1 MNSMTGYG
9 KGVAESA
16 GRKVGVEIKS
26 VNHRF
31 LDMNIKLP
39 RTLGFAEDIIR
50 SEVKGAVTRG
60 HLDIYVNY
68 ERESGGKISMDEQ
81 LARDYCTM
89 AAKAAMKFSITND
102 LSVSALFRMPEVVVV
117 KEEDEDEEAVGKL
130 VEQAVREALN
140 GLSVMRAK
148 EGEMLMRD
156 FAEKLANISAFVDE
170 VEKLAPVTVEEHKNR
185 MRERITEMLG
195 DVAFDEARLMNE
207 AAFFADKV
215 AVDEEIARLRSHIA
229 HFKDICAAGGA
240 LGKKLDFIVQEMN
253 RETNTIGSKCSDS
266 KIAQCVISAK
276 CEIEKVREQVQNV
289 E

>member
-156 FAEKLANISAFVDE
+156 FSEKLANISAFVDE

-185 MRERITEMLG
+185 MRERITEMLC

-229 HFKDICAAGGA
+229 HFGDICKTEGA

>member
-50 SEVKGAVTRG
+50 SEVKGAITRG

-130 VEQAVREALN
+130 VEQAVREALS

-156 FAEKLANISAFVDE
+156 FSEKLANISAFVDE

>member
-50 SEVKGAVTRG
+50 SEVKGAITRG

-130 VEQAVREALN
+130 VEQAVREALS

-229 HFKDICAAGGA
+229 HFRDICAAGGA

>member
-229 HFKDICAAGGA
+229 HFGDICRAEGA

>member
-170 VEKLAPVTVEEHKNR
+170 VEKLASVTVEEHKNR

-276 CEIEKVREQVQNV
+276 CEIEKVREQVQSV

>member
-130 VEQAVREALN
+130 VEQAVREALS

-156 FAEKLANISAFVDE
+156 FSEKLANISAFVDE

-229 HFKDICAAGGA
+229 HFGDICRAEGA

>member
-156 FAEKLANISAFVDE
+156 FSEKLANISAFVDE

-229 HFKDICAAGGA
+229 HFGDICRAGGA

>member
-50 SEVKGAVTRG
+50 SEVKGVVTRG

-156 FAEKLANISAFVDE
+156 FSEKLANISAFVDE

-229 HFKDICAAGGA
+229 HFRDICAAEGA

>member
-130 VEQAVREALN
+130 VEQAVREALS

-156 FAEKLANISAFVDE
+156 FSEKLANISAFVDE

>member
-16 GRKVGVEIKS
+16 GRKVSVEIKS

-50 SEVKGAVTRG
+50 SEVKGAITRG

-156 FAEKLANISAFVDE
+156 FSEKLANISAFVDE

-229 HFKDICAAGGA
+229 HFGDICRAEGA

>member
-50 SEVKGAVTRG
+50 SEVKGAITRG

-140 GLSVMRAK
+140 GLSVMRAR

-156 FAEKLANISAFVDE
+156 FSEKLANISAFVDE

-229 HFKDICAAGGA
+229 HFRDICAAGGA

>member
-50 SEVKGAVTRG
+50 SEVKGAITRG

-156 FAEKLANISAFVDE
+156 FSEKLANISAFVDE

-195 DVAFDEARLMNE
+195 DVAFDETRLMNE

-229 HFKDICAAGGA
+229 HFGDICRAEGA

>member
-89 AAKAAMKFSITND
+89 AAKATMKFSITND

-156 FAEKLANISAFVDE
+156 FSEKLANISAFVDE

>member
-50 SEVKGAVTRG
+50 SEVKGAITRG

-117 KEEDEDEEAVGKL
+117 KEEDEDEKAVGKL
-130 VEQAVREALN
+130 VEQAVREALS

-156 FAEKLANISAFVDE
+156 FSEKLANISAFVDE

-229 HFKDICAAGGA
+229 HFGDICRAEGA

>member
-9 KGVAESA
+9 KGVAKSA

-156 FAEKLANISAFVDE
+156 FSEKLANISAFVDE

>member
-81 LARDYCTM
+81 LARDYCTI

-156 FAEKLANISAFVDE
+156 FSEKLANISAFVDE

-195 DVAFDEARLMNE
+195 GVAFDEARLMNE

-229 HFKDICAAGGA
+229 HFGDICRAEGA

>member
-50 SEVKGAVTRG
+50 SEVKGAITRG

-156 FAEKLANISAFVDE
+156 FSEKLANISAFVDE

-229 HFKDICAAGGA
+229 HFGDICRAEGA

-266 KIAQCVISAK
+266 KRAQCVISAK

>member
-50 SEVKGAVTRG
+50 SEVKCAVTRG

-140 GLSVMRAK
+140 GLSVMRAR

-156 FAEKLANISAFVDE
+156 FSEKLANISAFVDE

-215 AVDEEIARLRSHIA
+215 AVDEELARLRSHIA

>member
-16 GRKVGVEIKS
+16 GRKVSVEIKS

-140 GLSVMRAK
+140 GLSVMRAR

>member
-130 VEQAVREALN
+130 VEQAVREALK

-156 FAEKLANISAFVDE
+156 FSEKLANISAFVDE
-170 VEKLAPVTVEEHKNR
+170 VEKIAPVTVEEHKNR

>member
-229 HFKDICAAGGA
+229 HFRDICAAGGA

>member
-16 GRKVGVEIKS
+16 GRKVCVEIKS

-50 SEVKGAVTRG
+50 SEVKGAITRG

-130 VEQAVREALN
+130 VEQAVREALK

-156 FAEKLANISAFVDE
+156 FSEKLANISAFVDE

-195 DVAFDEARLMNE
+195 DVAFDETRLMNE

>member
-50 SEVKGAVTRG
+50 SEVKGAITRG

-156 FAEKLANISAFVDE
+156 FSEKLANISAFVDE

-185 MRERITEMLG
+185 MRERITEMLC

-229 HFKDICAAGGA
+229 HFGDICRAEGA

>member
-60 HLDIYVNY
+60 HLDVYVNY

-156 FAEKLANISAFVDE
+156 FSEKLANISAFVDE

>member
-9 KGVAESA
+9 KGIAEDA

-39 RTLGFAEDIIR
+39 RTLSFAEDIIR
-50 SEVKGAVTRG
+50 TAVKGKITRG

-89 AAKAAMKFSITND
+89 AVKAAMKFSVPND
-102 LSVSALFRMPEVVVV
+102 MSAAVLLKMPEVVVV
-117 KEEDEDEEAVGKL
+117 KEEDEDEEAVGAL
-130 VEQAVREALN
+130 VRQATEQAIS
-140 GLSVMRAK
+140 GLIAMRAK
-148 EGEMLMRD
+148 EGEMLRRD
-156 FAEKLANISAFVDE
+156 FEEKVSHISAFVDE
-170 VEKLAPVTVEEHKNR
+170 VERLAPATVEEHKNR

-215 AVDEEIARLRSHIA
+215 AVDEEIARLRSHIV
-229 HFKDICAAGGA
+229 HFNDITSSAGA
-240 LGKKLDFIVQEMN
+240 VGKKLDFIVQEMN

-266 KIAQCVISAK
+266 KIAQCVIDAK

>member
-50 SEVKGAVTRG
+50 SEVKGAVSRG

-130 VEQAVREALN
+130 VEQAVREALS

>member
-50 SEVKGAVTRG
+50 SEVKGAITRG

-117 KEEDEDEEAVGKL
+117 KEEDDDEEAVGKL

-156 FAEKLANISAFVDE
+156 FSEKLANISAFVDE

-229 HFKDICAAGGA
+229 HFSDICRAEGA

>member
-156 FAEKLANISAFVDE
+156 FSEKLANISAFVDE

-195 DVAFDEARLMNE
+195 DIAFDEARLMNE

-229 HFKDICAAGGA
+229 HFGDICRAKGA

>member
-130 VEQAVREALN
+130 VEQAVREALS
-140 GLSVMRAK
+140 GLSVMRAR

-156 FAEKLANISAFVDE
+156 FSEKLANISAFVDE

>member
-50 SEVKGAVTRG
+50 SEVKGAITRG

-156 FAEKLANISAFVDE
+156 FSEKLANISAFVDE

-229 HFKDICAAGGA
+229 HFGDICRAGGA

>member
-50 SEVKGAVTRG
+50 SEIKGAVTRG

-68 ERESGGKISMDEQ
+68 ERESGGKICMDEQ

-156 FAEKLANISAFVDE
+156 FSEKLANISAFVDE

>member
-50 SEVKGAVTRG
+50 SEVKGAITRG
-60 HLDIYVNY
+60 HLDIYINY

-229 HFKDICAAGGA
+229 HFGDICRAEGA

>member
-130 VEQAVREALN
+130 VEQAVREALK

>member
-117 KEEDEDEEAVGKL
+117 KEEDDDEEAVGKL

-156 FAEKLANISAFVDE
+156 FSEKLANISAFVDE

-229 HFKDICAAGGA
+229 HFRDICAAGGA

>member
-50 SEVKGAVTRG
+50 SEVKGAITRG

-117 KEEDEDEEAVGKL
+117 KEEAEDEEAVGKL

-156 FAEKLANISAFVDE
+156 FSEKLANISAFVDE

>member
-156 FAEKLANISAFVDE
+156 FSEKLANISAFVDE

-229 HFKDICAAGGA
+229 HFRDICRAEGA

>member
-50 SEVKGAVTRG
+50 SEVKGAITRG

-117 KEEDEDEEAVGKL
+117 KEEGEDEEAVGKL
-130 VEQAVREALN
+130 VEQAVREALS

-156 FAEKLANISAFVDE
+156 FSEKLANISAFVDE

-229 HFKDICAAGGA
+229 HFRDICAAGGA

>member
-156 FAEKLANISAFVDE
+156 FSEKLANISAFVDE
-170 VEKLAPVTVEEHKNR
+170 VEKLAPVTVEEHKIR

>member
-50 SEVKGAVTRG
+50 SEVKGAITRG

-156 FAEKLANISAFVDE
+156 FSEKLANISAFVDE

-195 DVAFDEARLMNE
+195 DVAFDETRLMNE

>member
-50 SEVKGAVTRG
+50 SEVKGAITRG

-130 VEQAVREALN
+130 VEQAVREALK

-156 FAEKLANISAFVDE
+156 FSEKLANISAFVDE